1 MFYLRTVVDYIDSL
15 ETGDNFRRYFA
26 FGLKFSG
33 VLTLIV
39 TILLGFALLYFVR
52 ETPTLITGAVLSTI
66 IITHFGITVVLLYWN
81 RANKITALGR
91 DSHLTFA
98 PIVSILGRLSGEVF
112 CLFFITLGIFFLV
125 SSIFMPS
132 VFGYMPYGLP
142 ASYEFFIFLV
152 SGLLL
157 FFLCVL
163 IAIFFLI
170 FFYIMAEYAGLIG
183 DIATNTKQIETMLST
198 MVTNSEDTE
207 TASSA
212 EDG

>member
-1 MFYLRTVVDYIDSL
+1 MFYLRTVVHYIDSL

-33 VLTLIV
+33 VVTLVV

-66 IITHFGITVVLLYWN
+66 IIVHFGITMVLLYWN
-81 RANKITALGR
+81 RANKIAALGQ

-112 CLFFITLGIFFLV
+112 CLFFVTLGIFFLI

-132 VFGYMPYGLP
+132 VFGYIPYGLP
-142 ASYEFFIFLV
+142 GGYEFFIFLV

-163 IAIFFLI
+163 IAIFF
-170 FFYIMAEYAGLIG
+170 
-183 DIATNTKQIETMLST
+183 
-198 MVTNSEDTE
+198 
-207 TASSA
+207 
-212 EDG
+212 